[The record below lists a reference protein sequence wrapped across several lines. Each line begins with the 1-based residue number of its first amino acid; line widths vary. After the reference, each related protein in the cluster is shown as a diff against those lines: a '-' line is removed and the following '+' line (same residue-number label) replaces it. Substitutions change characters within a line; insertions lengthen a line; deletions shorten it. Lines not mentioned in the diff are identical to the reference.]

1 MNMIIDIAERI
12 KYLREKSGMTQIQL
26 AKRLHVSRNTVN
38 SWEMSLSNPSSIC
51 LAELSKIFGVSTDYL
66 LNLDDGIK
74 LDITD
79 LNEREQAMIMQLADY
94 FKTAKE

>member
-1 MNMIIDIAERI
+1 MIIDIAERI